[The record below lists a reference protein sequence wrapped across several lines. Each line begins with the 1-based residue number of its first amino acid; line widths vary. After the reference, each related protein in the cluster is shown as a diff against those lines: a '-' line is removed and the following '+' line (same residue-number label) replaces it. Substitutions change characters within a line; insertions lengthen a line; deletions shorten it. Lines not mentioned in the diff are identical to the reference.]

1 MDALNL
7 KAFDARYEG
16 GGWVALA
23 DAPGPLTGRALRIA
37 HLGDDNPMMPL
48 GVPSRVIIS
57 SFAVGLCSEP
67 ETFCVV

>member
-7 KAFDARYEG
+7 KAFDAWYEG

-48 GVPSRVIIS
+48 GALLRL
-57 SFAVGLCSEP
+57 GLCKVFQPAPAPTPMPLS
-67 ETFCVV
+67 